1 MKATIASTISPCRA
15 QFTEELPQRERQ
27 GLNDG
32 VVSAARVRARGM
44 TRLFFTC
51 RGGDPDRARQRPARA
66 MQCVVW
72 GDPARRSGPDIIVR
86 DKRGDHNEPTQRLR
100 HDCNDWH
107 RTCLVSGARFRPG
120 GRLRTGDERTQHLHE
135 RRRGTR
141 APGRSRGARQAPF
154 ARHPGVN
161 DLWIGIAAWPRSA
174 ALHPRARRRARPR
187 SRARRSQRRAT
198 DAALANGV
206 MAHADETDDSHNARS
221 PAWWTTA
228 TSPTFACST

>member
-1 MKATIASTISPCRA
+1 M
-15 QFTEELPQRERQ
+15 
-27 GLNDG
+27 G

-72 GDPARRSGPDIIVR
+72 GDPARRSGPDIIER
-86 DKRGDHNEPTQRLR
+86 DKRGDHNEPTQRPR

-120 GRLRTGDERTQHLHE
+120 SRLRTGDERTQHLHE

-141 APGRSRGARQAPF
+141 APGRSSGARQAPF

-161 DLWIGIAAWPRSA
+161 DLWIGIAAWPRGA
-174 ALHPRARRRARPR
+174 ALHPRARRKGRDHDRGLGAHSVGRP
-187 SRARRSQRRAT
+187 T
-198 DAALANGV
+198 L
-206 MAHADETDDSHNARS
+206 RS
-221 PAWWTTA
+221 PTASWRMRMRPTIRTTPGRRRGGQPRHPRHLPA
-228 TSPTFACST
+228 AHDCCDAGRQDRVLSSCA